1 MDEYRVED
9 LLTSVPRALRLLRES
24 RGLGQDDLE
33 ELSEKRGEKV
43 QRTSI
48 ARYESGSRT
57 PSLDS
62 LRKLLGA
69 LDVSWE
75 ELGRALA
82 AARRADG
89 KNFVGMS
96 EAPRL
101 SCSKDGPSMKLT
113 VELGEASPESV
124 ADVLRKVMDKEAPAA
139 VRPES
144 DRDKDRKHLAT

>member
-1 MDEYRVED
+1 MDEDRVED

-24 RGLGQDDLE
+24 RGLAQDDLE

-43 QRTSI
+43 PRTSI

-69 LDVSWE
+69 LDVRWE
-75 ELGRALA
+75 EFGRALA

-101 SCSKDGPSMKLT
+101 SYSKDGPSMKLM
-113 VELGEASPESV
+113 VELGEASPDSV
-124 ADVLRKVMDKEAPAA
+124 ADVLRKVLDKEKPAA
-139 VRPES
+139 ARPVSRRNKVRK
-144 DRDKDRKHLAT
+144 RLAK